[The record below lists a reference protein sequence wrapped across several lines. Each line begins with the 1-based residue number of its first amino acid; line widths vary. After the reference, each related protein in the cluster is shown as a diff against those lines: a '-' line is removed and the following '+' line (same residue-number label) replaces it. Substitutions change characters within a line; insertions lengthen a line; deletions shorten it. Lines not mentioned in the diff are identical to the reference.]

1 MNFEKGL
8 RAVKLNTLPLLIIL
22 SFIGWFIEG
31 LTVYFIF
38 LALKIDL
45 GVLFGVF
52 SELASSLLTA
62 IPLTPS
68 GLGIV
73 EYALIYI
80 LKLKSI
86 DYSRAFAVL
95 ILYRLI
101 SYFSI
106 VLFGSILF
114 HVIEGKISKKKD

>member
-1 MNFEKGL
+1 M
-8 RAVKLNTLPLLIIL
+8 
-22 SFIGWFIEG
+22 
-31 LTVYFIF
+31 
-38 LALKIDL
+38 ALKIDL

-86 DYSRAFAVL
+86 DENKAFAVL

-101 SYFSI
+101 TYFSI
-106 VLFGSILF
+106 VLFGAILF
-114 HVIEGKISKKKD
+114 HVVESKILKSK